1 MQAGI
6 HPQYYPQAK
15 AKCACGHTWT
25 TGSTQPE
32 LKVEICSQCH
42 PFYSGKEKILDTR
55 GRVDKF
61 KKRLEKQVK
70 LSTKKVPRRGEPENE
85 IPTAVGAITKAKSK
99 KISATK

>member
-1 MQAGI
+1 MQEGL
-6 HPQYYPQAK
+6 HPQYYPEAK
-15 AKCACGHTWT
+15 IKCACGHTWT

-70 LSTKKVPRRGEPENE
+70 LSSP
-85 IPTAVGAITKAKSK
+85 KASKTKSK
-99 KISATK
+99 KVSAKK

>member
-1 MQAGI
+1 MKEGI

-15 AKCACGHTWT
+15 VKCACGNTWA

-32 LKVEICSQCH
+32 LNIEICSQCH

-61 KKRLEKQVK
+61 KKRLEKSIT
-70 LSTKKVPRRGEPENE
+70 LSTPKTSKTRT
-85 IPTAVGAITKAKSK
+85 IKAKK
-99 KISATK
+99 